1 MISLLVVNK
10 WSVEVWSSYEIMF
23 DLKSM
28 IQAKNTN
35 CRWIDFTLYIL
46 LFVCTTWKN
55 LRLKSYFYYYFQ
67 VTHKTS
73 HKVMVLKLN
82 KHRSNRNNMLKEVQL
97 MNKLSHP
104 NILKWV
110 QTVISS
116 HQIFRQSHCDHLYLI
131 FINEPIFAQCNGIL
145 PRKNKIEEL

>member
-1 MISLLVVNK
+1 MLESNITYLVLNK
-10 WSVEVWSSYEIMF
+10 
-23 DLKSM
+23 L
-28 IQAKNTN
+28 
-35 CRWIDFTLYIL
+35 
-46 LFVCTTWKN
+46 N
-55 LRLKSYFYYYFQ
+55 LEKLTINPYFYFYFQ

-131 FINEPIFAQCNGIL
+131 FNNELIFAQCNGIF
-145 PRKNKIEEL
+145 PKEEQSRGTVDWPSKIQTTNLVEPFWLCAGR

>member
-1 MISLLVVNK
+1 MLESNIIYLVLNK
-10 WSVEVWSSYEIMF
+10 
-23 DLKSM
+23 L
-28 IQAKNTN
+28 
-35 CRWIDFTLYIL
+35 
-46 LFVCTTWKN
+46 N
-55 LRLKSYFYYYFQ
+55 LEKLTINPYFYFYFQ

-131 FINEPIFAQCNGIL
+131 FNNEPIFAQCNGIL
-145 PRKNKIEEL
+145 PRKNKLEEL